1 MQPPQPRALGW
12 LEFPEDLGECRHGVP
27 SSIWSWEKVLD
38 LASLGYLRGAIY
50 QCEWAPVDY
59 RKPTGLLCNFSCL
72 MRDPHISPGWP
83 KFSSHEPDGKGKK
96 YCGPLPNAC
105 MHGKHSYRLI
115 GKGDDGCFKTSKT
128 AAYPPEMC
136 AKLAGHMVQALWDK
150 PTARIQSVSPVV
162 GAFVEVGLLFPMDL
176 VESEATKVMNAAKA
190 LIPGDSGSLALGLH
204 ARPGDGS
211 VSFSFSGNPNLLQ
224 ELNAVVLEAVLRSG
238 RSFPWSSLQL
248 HRNVRSSPHSDSG
261 IGTALLTVV
270 GQFEGGE
277 F

>member
-1 MQPPQPRALGW
+1 
-12 LEFPEDLGECRHGVP
+12 
-27 SSIWSWEKVLD
+27 
-38 LASLGYLRGAIY
+38 
-50 QCEWAPVDY
+50 
-59 RKPTGLLCNFSCL
+59 

-105 MHGKHSYRLI
+105 KHGKHSYRLI
-115 GKGDDGCFKTSKT
+115 GKGDDERFKTSKT

-150 PTARIQSVSPVV
+150 PTARIQSVSPAV

-190 LIPGDSGSLALGLH
+190 LIRGDSGSLALGPH

-238 RSFPWSSLQL
+238 KSFPWSSLQL

-261 IGTALLTVV
+261 IGTAYYDKLDLYAYLADRELPDATTAVELAAAYAKLDPVV
-270 GQFEGGE
+270 PPDEGKYAGVKVTFNHSTFKVRVLPIRARE
-277 F
+277 SERARARVTLRMTRKPR